1 MNSLGNQE
9 SSKKSP
15 PNDEEVTTTLS
26 TGFETAFLKQA
37 EVMPLRVV
45 IKFIN
50 TLSKDEVQGIDKS
63 LNHFKVKIP
72 LLLYAIGAGLL
83 SSMVTSFIKG
93 VSEMV
98 NSRDIGENLQRPMVY
113 LLLVMVVLSLVT
125 QLHFMN
131 MNLKY
136 YEQMEIIPIYQSSII
151 LTNVLCGAI
160 IFQEMQKYNWW

>member
-98 NSRDIGENLQRPMVY
+98 NSRDIGENL
-113 LLLVMVVLSLVT
+113 
-125 QLHFMN
+125 
-131 MNLKY
+131 
-136 YEQMEIIPIYQSSII
+136 
-151 LTNVLCGAI
+151 
-160 IFQEMQKYNWW
+160 